1 MKHSPLNKVM
11 EALNRILRAQAI
23 SHGLCKQWT
32 EEWDL
37 VGDMEELVDK
47 YKRGLDFCI
56 EHDYPSN
63 AFIKEHFD
71 ADFLQENHIY
81 VDADVSVLEG
91 PSDVYVVQGESVVD
105 LHFKDYVVAT
115 VWVRHASH
123 ANIFVSCN
131 ARVFV
136 HVYDKSNCFVNQFG
150 ESRVFVKKHSE
161 ESKVTTCGKI
171 TYKEK
176 KTSE

>member
-1 MKHSPLNKVM
+1 M

-37 VGDMEELVDK
+37 VGSKEELVDK

-63 AFIKEHFD
+63 EFIKEHFD
-71 ADFLQENHIY
+71 SDFLHKNHIY
-81 VDADVSVLEG
+81 VDSDVSELDAS
-91 PSDVYVVQGESVVD
+91 SDTYVVQGSSVVD
-105 LHFKDYVVAT
+105 LHFKDYAVAT
-115 VWVRHASH
+115 IWVRHNSK
-123 ANIFVSCN
+123 ANISVSGN
-131 ARVFV
+131 ARVLV
-136 HVYDKSNCFVNQFG
+136 HVYNQSECFVNQFG
-150 ESRVFVKKHSE
+150 ESRVFVKKHSYE
-161 ESKVTTCGKI
+161 AVVTTCGNI

-176 KTSE
+176 KP

>member
-1 MKHSPLNKVM
+1 M

-23 SHGLCKQWT
+23 SHGLCEQWT

-37 VGDMEELVDK
+37 VGDMDSLVDK

-56 EHDYPSN
+56 ENDYPSN

-71 ADFLQENHIY
+71 ADFLHKNHIY
-81 VDADVSVLEG
+81 VDSDVSELEA
-91 PSDVYVVQGESVVD
+91 PSDIYVVQGTSVVD
-105 LHFKDYVVAT
+105 LHFKDYAVAT
-115 VWVRHASH
+115 IWVRHNSNAH
-123 ANIFVSCN
+123 IFVKGN

-136 HVYDKSNCFVNQFG
+136 HVYDQSECFVNQFG

-161 ESKVTTCGKI
+161 ESNVTTCGKI